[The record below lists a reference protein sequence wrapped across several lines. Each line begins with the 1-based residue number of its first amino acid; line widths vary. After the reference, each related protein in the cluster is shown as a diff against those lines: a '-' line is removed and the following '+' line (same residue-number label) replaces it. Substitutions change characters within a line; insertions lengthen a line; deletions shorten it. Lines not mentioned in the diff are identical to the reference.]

1 MRVLHIITRL
11 DKGGSADV
19 FLDLAAGLKGMG
31 HDVFMAVGPTLEPQT
46 DIKAFSEKTGIPVYD
61 VPSLRRDC
69 LPFTDCLALFEIL
82 KIIRKIKPDVLHT
95 HSSKA
100 GFIGRIAGRIAGV
113 KVTVH
118 MPHGH
123 VFYGYFN
130 SIKARLF
137 VFLEKIAALFT
148 DKILTLTEIEKA
160 DYIREKISVDNRIVT
175 IPCGIDI
182 ERYASSSM
190 TVRGEFGISPDQP
203 VIGWVGRTEPVKG
216 CEHFLRACQLIKKE
230 LPEARFLLV
239 GDGALMGEMEEL
251 ADSLEIR
258 GEVTFAGYRTDMPE
272 IMNSIDLLLHT
283 PLNEGLGRVLLE
295 AMTCEKPVVA
305 ADVGGIPEIIE
316 HGIQGLLVPAG
327 DHVSMA
333 EETLKVLK
341 DPDLAKK
348 LGSAGREKALNFS
361 TEEMVQ
367 KVHKLYNESYEKPT
381 EII

>member
-1 MRVLHIITRL
+1 MKVLHIITRL

-46 DIKAFSEKTGIPVYD
+46 DINTFSEKTGIPHYD
-61 VPSLRRDC
+61 VPSLRRSC

-82 KIIRKIKPDVLHT
+82 KIIRKVKPDVLHT

-123 VFYGYFN
+123 VFYGYF
-130 SIKARLF
+130 SSVTARLF

-148 DKILTLTEIEKA
+148 DKILTLTEIEKK
-160 DYIREKISVDNRIVT
+160 DYIREKISDDNRIVT
-175 IPCGIDI
+175 IVCGIDI
-182 ERYASSSM
+182 ERYASSTR
-190 TVRGEFGISPDQP
+190 TVRDEFGISPDQP
-203 VIGWVGRTEPVKG
+203 VIGWVGRIEPVKG

-230 LPEARFLLV
+230 MPEARFLLV
-239 GDGALMGEMEEL
+239 GEGALKGEMEEL
-251 ADSLEIR
+251 ADSLEIGR
-258 GEVTFAGYRTDMPE
+258 EVTFAGYRTDMPE

-333 EETLKVLK
+333 EESLKILK
-341 DPDLAKK
+341 DPELAKR

-367 KVHKLYNESYEKPT
+367 KVHNLYNESYEKPS

>member
-19 FLDLAAGLKGMG
+19 FLDLAAGLKGIG
-31 HDVFMAVGPTLEPQT
+31 HNVFMAVGPTLEPQT
-46 DIKAFSEKTGIPVYD
+46 DINAFSEKTGIPHYD
-61 VPSLRRDC
+61 VPSLRRSC

-123 VFYGYFN
+123 VFYGYF
-130 SIKARLF
+130 SSVTARVF

-148 DKILTLTEIEKA
+148 DKILTLTEIEKK
-160 DYIREKISVDNRIVT
+160 DYIREKISDDSRIVT

-182 ERYASSSM
+182 ERYASSSR
-190 TVRGEFGISPDQP
+190 TVRDEFGISPDQP
-203 VIGWVGRTEPVKG
+203 VIGWVGRIEPVKG
-216 CEHFLRACQLIKKE
+216 CDYFLRACHLIKKKM
-230 LPEARFLLV
+230 PSARFLLV
-239 GDGALMGEMEEL
+239 GEGSSKEEMEEL
-251 ADSLEIR
+251 AHYLSIS
-258 GEVTFAGYRTDMPE
+258 GEVIFADYRTDMPE

-295 AMTCEKPVVA
+295 AMTCGKPIVA
-305 ADVGGIPEIIE
+305 TDVGGIPEIIE
-316 HGIQGLLVPAG
+316 HGVQGFLVPAE
-327 DHVSMA
+327 DYESMA
-333 EETLKVLK
+333 KESLKILM
-341 DPDLAKK
+341 DPELAKR
-348 LGSAGREKALNFS
+348 LGNAGSKKAMNFS
-361 TEEMVQ
+361 TGQMVQ
-367 KVHKLYNESYEKPT
+367 KVHNLYNESYEKPS
-381 EII
+381 EIT